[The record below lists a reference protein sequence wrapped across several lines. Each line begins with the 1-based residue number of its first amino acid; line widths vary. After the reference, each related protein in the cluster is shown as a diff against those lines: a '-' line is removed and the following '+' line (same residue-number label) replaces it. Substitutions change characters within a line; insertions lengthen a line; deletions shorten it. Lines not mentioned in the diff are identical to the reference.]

1 MVQLAHKKQLFIVLN
16 TYTRVAKGNAMELHA
31 LATSAWR
38 SFLACGDCI
47 FSNGSAPTIS
57 QFTSGMSAVAE
68 LVKRLDV
75 FWAGNES

>member
-1 MVQLAHKKQLFIVLN
+1 
-16 TYTRVAKGNAMELHA
+16 MELHA